1 MPITYL
7 SNTSNKAPRE
17 PLTKRIRSFYRSPR
31 KGNQENLFN
40 QKLCID
46 INRIHLELELIDTAI
61 LNKIKILLGVEKE
74 DTHEIKNVLNEVTG
88 EQYYGRIYDLSSDL
102 ISLYDY
108 QAANTVQDLETM
120 DTIGGSLSKLFFK
133 INQLEKQTG

>member
-7 SNTSNKAPRE
+7 SNTSNNAPRE

-31 KGNQENLFN
+31 KSNQENLFN

-46 INRIHLELELIDTAI
+46 IKRIYLELELIDTAI
-61 LNKIKILLGVEKE
+61 LNKVKLLLGVEKE
-74 DTHEIKNVLNEVTG
+74 DTHEIKSVLNDATG
-88 EQYYGRIYDLSSDL
+88 EQYYGRIYDLSNDS
-102 ISLYDY
+102 ISMYDY
-108 QAANTVQDLETM
+108 QTANTTEDLETM
-120 DTIGGSLSKLFFK
+120 DTIGGRLSKLFFK